1 MTSSS
6 SDRTLSVIVI
16 TRNEAHNLHD
26 CLQSVQGLAHEV
38 VVVDS
43 NSTDATRDIAL
54 QHGAVVVQPADWPGF
69 GPQKQ
74 RALDLA
80 TSDWV
85 LSLDAD
91 ERVTPELAQEIRA
104 VLQADKQAA
113 NNMQGDTFQPT
124 RAAYQ
129 MPRLSWYCGK
139 FIHHSGWQ
147 PDHVLRLFPRTQ
159 AKFSND
165 LVHERVISELP
176 LKTLRNHLLH
186 YSYLNISQVLSKT
199 DAYSTASAQQAFA
212 KGKRA
217 TVAGALGHGA
227 WAFFR
232 TYVIRA
238 GFLDGAHGLA
248 LAISNAEASYYKYL
262 KLWWMGQ
269 EAANRER
276 QPSSNANKAG
286 HAE

>member
-1 MTSSS
+1 MTSPSF
-6 SDRTLSVIVI
+6 DRTLSVIVI

-54 QHGAVVVQPADWPGF
+54 QYGAVVVQPADWPGF

-74 RALDLA
+74 RALDMA
-80 TSDWV
+80 TCDWV

-104 VLQADKQAA
+104 VLDADRLEGHRT
-113 NNMQGDTFQPT
+113 QGASTEPT

-165 LVHERVISELP
+165 LVHERVISHLP
-176 LKTLRNHLLH
+176 LKTLRHHLLH
-186 YSYLNISQVLSKT
+186 YSYLNFSQVLSKT
-199 DAYSTASAQQAFA
+199 DAYSSASAQQAFA

-217 TVAGALGHGA
+217 SVASAVGHGA

-232 TYVIRA
+232 TYVMRA

-262 KLWWMGQ
+262 KLWWLGQ
-269 EAANRER
+269 EAATY
-276 QPSSNANKAG
+276 NKAP
-286 HAE
+286 

>member
-1 MTSSS
+1 MNRTHKG
-6 SDRTLSVIVI
+6 RTLSVIVI

-26 CLQSVQGLAHEV
+26 CLQSVQGLANEIV
-38 VVVDS
+38 VIDS
-43 NSTDATRDIAL
+43 NSTDATRDIAR
-54 QHGAVVVQPADWPGF
+54 QFGAMVSQPADWPGF

-91 ERVTPELAQEIRA
+91 ERVTPELAQEIRQ
-104 VLQADKQAA
+104 VLMNDAQ
-113 NNMQGDTFQPT
+113 
-124 RAAYQ
+124 AAYQ

-139 FIHHSGWQ
+139 FIRHSGWQ
-147 PDHVLRLFPRTQ
+147 PDHVLRLFPRIQ
-159 AKFSND
+159 ARFSDD
-165 LVHERVISELP
+165 LVHERIISDLP

-186 YSYLNISQVLSKT
+186 YSYLNFSQVLSKT

-217 TVAGALGHGA
+217 TVASAVGHGA

-248 LAISNAEASYYKYL
+248 LAISNAETSYYKYL
-262 KLWWMGQ
+262 KLWWMAQ
-269 EAANRER
+269 EASARK
-276 QPSSNANKAG
+276 P
-286 HAE
+286 

>member
-1 MTSSS
+1 MNRIHKG
-6 SDRTLSVIVI
+6 RTLSVIVI

-26 CLQSVQGLAHEV
+26 CLQSVQSLADEV
-38 VVVDS
+38 VVIDS
-43 NSTDATRDIAL
+43 NSTDGTCDIAR
-54 QHGAVVVQPADWPGF
+54 QFGAVVSQPADWPGF

-80 TSDWV
+80 TCDWV

-91 ERVTPELAQEIRA
+91 ERVTPELAQEIQQ
-104 VLQADKQAA
+104 VLMNDAQ
-113 NNMQGDTFQPT
+113 
-124 RAAYQ
+124 AAYQ

-147 PDHVLRLFPRTQ
+147 PDHVLRLFPSTQ
-159 AKFSND
+159 ARFSDD
-165 LVHERVISELP
+165 LVHERVISDLP

-186 YSYLNISQVLSKT
+186 YSYLNFSQVLSKT

-212 KGKRA
+212 RGKRA
-217 TVAGALGHGA
+217 SVAGAVGHGA

-262 KLWWMGQ
+262 KLWWMEQ
-269 EAANRER
+269 DALARN
-276 QPSSNANKAG
+276 S
-286 HAE
+286 